1 MKRIDNEKIKELA
14 KALSEE
20 ISTETRIE
28 IAINL
33 ISLNKLSDSEISSVT
48 ELPLEKVAHIRL
60 LYQQFSE
67 S

>member
-14 KALSEE
+14 KTLSEE

-33 ISLNKLSDSEISSVT
+33 ISLNKLSDSEISSAT
-48 ELPLEKVAHIRL
+48 ELPLEKIAHIHL